1 MDGKGEKLMIEDKHK
16 DIVNYLEQVIKI
28 IEKMGIKIVDFSD
41 RYVNLMLPKEPN
53 VNHFGTVYAG
63 SLFSLADFSAGVLF
77 FASFDYKKY
86 FPLLKEASIRY
97 RRPATTNMTVELKL
111 TPEQVAEARKAAEEK
126 GKVDMVADL
135 EIKDEHEE
143 ICCLVH
149 LLWQIR
155 KIDKK

>member
-1 MDGKGEKLMIEDKHK
+1 MIEDKHK
-16 DIVNYLEQVIKI
+16 DLVNYLEQVIKI
-28 IEKMGIKIVDFSD
+28 IEKMGIKIVDFRD
-41 RYVNLMLPKEPN
+41 RYTKLKLPKEPN
-53 VNHFGTVYAG
+53 INHFGTVYAG

-77 FASFDYKKY
+77 FTSFDHKKY
-86 FPLLKEASIRY
+86 FPLLKESAIRY
-97 RRPATTNMTVELKL
+97 RRPATTDMIVEIEL
-111 TPEQVAEARKAAEEK
+111 TPEQVENAQKAAEEK

-135 EIKDEHEE
+135 EIKDEHGE